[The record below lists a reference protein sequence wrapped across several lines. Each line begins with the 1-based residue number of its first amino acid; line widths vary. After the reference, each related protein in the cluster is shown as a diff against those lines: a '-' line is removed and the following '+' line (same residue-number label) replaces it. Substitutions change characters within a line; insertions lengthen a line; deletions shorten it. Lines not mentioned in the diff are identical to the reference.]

1 MKTKKNYFLLLM
13 LTLGA
18 GLFTASC
25 SSSDDN
31 SSNEDNTPPP
41 PGKKE
46 LFLSADETSIVLNTT
61 VHFMAK
67 FNGEAIKDVQFT
79 VNEQK
84 LEEGINSYTFTEVGD
99 FKVQAK
105 KSTGEISNTVNI
117 SVFKDNDEIEN
128 ATKFKHRVLV
138 EDFTGA
144 WCQYCPRVAYKIEQL
159 EANHPEDI
167 IAIAIHN
174 SQSSNANNGGH
185 DPFDFFRS
193 ERNTFE
199 REVGVGG
206 YPFGMINRNDD
217 FEDNYDQFTSYVKE
231 SSTIG
236 IKIESEIYQND
247 GIIKIGIKFGEHYTS
262 GVKYAVFMLED
273 HLLFRQSNSTSY
285 YSHIQRNGNFSLD
298 FEHNNTLVGMFNG
311 FRGTEISSSI
321 AKEGS
326 EFTNNEIYMRHKAQK
341 IENTKIVVIV
351 TDMQGKVLNAVS
363 AKTNT
368 KMDYQVVR

>member
-1 MKTKKNYFLLLM
+1 MKVTKHYFLFLM
-13 LTLGA
+13 LTLGI
-18 GLFTASC
+18 GLSTASC

-31 SSNEDNTPPP
+31 SGNGDNDPP

-46 LFLSADETSIVLNTT
+46 LILSASETSIILNT
-61 VHFMAK
+61 A
-67 FNGEAIKDVQFT
+67 VQFT
-79 VNEQK
+79 AKFGGETVNDFQLIVQGQE
-84 LEEGINSYTFTEVGD
+84 LENGTKSYTFTEVGE

-105 KSTGEISNTVNI
+105 KSTGELSNTVNI

-159 EANHPEDI
+159 ETNRPEDI

-174 SQSSNANNGGH
+174 SQSSNVNNGGH
-185 DPFDFFRS
+185 DPFDFFKS
-193 ERNTFE
+193 ERNAFE

-206 YPFGMINRNDD
+206 YPFGMINRSDD
-217 FEDNYDQFTSYVKE
+217 FEDNYDQFASYIKE
-231 SSTIG
+231 SSSIG
-236 IKIESEIYQND
+236 IKIESEVFQND
-247 GIIKIGIKFGEHYTS
+247 GTIKIGIKFGEQYAS

-273 HLLFRQSNSTSY
+273 HLLFRQSNSTNY
-285 YSHIQRNGNFSLD
+285 YSHLPRNGNFSLD

-311 FRGTEISSSI
+311 FRGTEISSSV
-321 AKEGS
+321 AKAGS
-326 EFTNNEIYMRHKAQK
+326 EFSNNDIYMRHNAQK
-341 IENTKIVVIV
+341 LENTKIVVIV
-351 TDMQGKVLNAVS
+351 TDMQGKVLNAAS